1 MGECEIINSFKIT
14 KEQAEKSFNAHQV
27 SDLSLLNKWCYA
39 WELSN
44 VIKYKKPIPYCHP
57 RGAVIWVKLN

>member
-1 MGECEIINSFKIT
+1 MTVF
-14 KEQAEKSFNAHQV
+14 
-27 SDLSLLNKWCYA
+27 LSKLYGKRSHKNKKAKWCYA

-44 VIKYKKPIPYCHP
+44 IIKYKKPIPYCHP